1 MSKISVFGMG
11 YVGIVLAAC
20 LADNGHDVLGVDI
33 NPAKLK
39 MVNEGY
45 SPIIEEGIGELVK
58 KVVCADKLRG
68 VESAHEAVH
77 ATEISF
83 VCVGTPSRPNGSIN
97 LAYLQRVSEEIG
109 IALASKDGYHLVVA
123 RSTMLPGSMEAVI
136 IPLLEKSSRK
146 KAGVDFGV
154 CFNPEFL
161 REGTSIKDFYDPPY
175 TIIGATDEKAG
186 RMLEDIYAM
195 LKAPV
200 YQVPMKVAEM
210 VKYANNAF
218 HAMKVIFANEFG
230 NICKQQE
237 VDSHIVMDLVCKDT
251 KLNLSPYY
259 MKSGFAFGGSCLP
272 KDLRAILYHSH
283 RFDLRLPMLESLL
296 PSNEKQI
303 DIAYEMIERIGSR
316 KVGVLGFSFKEGTD
330 DLRESPMVELIEK
343 LIGRGFQVK
352 VHDKQVSL
360 ANLQGANRAYIE
372 ATIPHISSLMVGDVD
387 QILATCDVIVM
398 GNKAPEYKDVFGK
411 LRDDQTMIDLVR
423 IVGGKP
429 STSQYQGI
437 AW

>member
-20 LADNGHDVLGVDI
+20 LADNGHDVIGVDI
-33 NPAKLK
+33 NPVKLK
-39 MVNEGY
+39 MINDGY
-45 SPIIEEGIGELVK
+45 SPIVEEGIGELVK
-58 KVVCADKLRG
+58 KVVDAGKLRA
-68 VESAHEAVH
+68 VESAQEAIN
-77 ATEISF
+77 ASEISF

-97 LAYLQRVSEEIG
+97 IAYLQRVSEEIG
-109 IALASKDGYHLVVA
+109 KSLAAKNGYHLIVA
-123 RSTMLPGSMEAVI
+123 RSTMLPGSMESVI
-136 IPLLEKSSRK
+136 IPLLERASGKKSGS
-146 KAGVDFGV
+146 DFGV

-161 REGTSIKDFYDPPY
+161 REGTSIRDFYDPPY
-175 TIIGATDEKAG
+175 TIIGANDEKAG
-186 RMLEDIYAM
+186 QMLEEMYSM
-195 LKAPV
+195 LRAPV
-200 YQVPMKVAEM
+200 YHVPMKVAEM

-230 NICKQQE
+230 NICKQQD

-251 KLNLSPYY
+251 KLNMSPYY

-272 KDLRAILYHSH
+272 KDLRAILYHSQ
-283 RFDLRLPMLESLL
+283 RLDLRLPMLESLL

-303 DIAYEMIERIGSR
+303 DVAYDMIERIGSR

-360 ANLQGANRAYIE
+360 ASLQGANRAYIE
-372 ATIPHISSLMVGDVD
+372 ATIPHIASLMVDHMD
-387 QILATCDVIVM
+387 QILDECDVIII
-398 GNKAPEYKDVFGK
+398 GNKTHEYKDVFGK
-411 LRDDQTMIDLVR
+411 LREDQTMIDLVR
-423 IVGGKP
+423 IVGGMS

>member
-20 LADNGHDVLGVDI
+20 LADNGHEVLGVDI
-33 NPAKLK
+33 NPAKVK
-39 MVNEGY
+39 MVNDGY
-45 SPIIEEGIGELVK
+45 SPIIEDGIGELVT
-58 KVVCADKLRG
+58 KVVGTGNLRAI
-68 VESAHEAVH
+68 ESAQEAVH
-77 ATEISF
+77 TSEISF
-83 VCVGTPSRPNGSIN
+83 ICVGTPSRPNGSIN

-109 IALASKDGYHLVVA
+109 AALATKKDYHLVVA
-123 RSTMLPGSMEAVI
+123 RSTMLPGSMDDVI
-136 IPLLEKSSRK
+136 IPMLEKSSGK
-146 KAGVDFGV
+146 SAGIDFGV

-175 TIIGATDEKAG
+175 TVIGATDEKAG
-186 RMLEDIYAM
+186 KILENIYTM

-218 HAMKVIFANEFG
+218 HAVKVIFANEIG
-230 NICKQQE
+230 NICKQQN
-237 VDSHIVMDLVCKDT
+237 VDSHIVMDLVSKDT

-272 KDLRAILYHSH
+272 KDLRALLYHSH
-283 RFDLRLPMLESLL
+283 RHDLRLPMLESLL

-303 DIAYEMIERIGSR
+303 DIAFDMIERIGSR
-316 KVGVLGFSFKEGTD
+316 KVGILGFSFKEGTD

-352 VHDKQVSL
+352 VHDKEVSL
-360 ANLQGANRAYIE
+360 ANLQGANRAYID
-372 ATIPHISSLMVGDVD
+372 ATIPHIASLMVNNVD
-387 QILATCDVIVM
+387 QIITDCDVIVV
-398 GNKAPEYKDVFGK
+398 GNKASEYKGVFGN

-423 IVGGKP
+423 IVSSES
-429 STSQYQGI
+429 STSHYQGI

>member
-39 MVNEGY
+39 MINEGY
-45 SPIIEEGIGELVK
+45 SPIIEEGIGDLVR
-58 KVVCADKLRG
+58 KVVGTGKLRA
-68 VESAHEAVH
+68 VESAQEAIN
-77 ATEISF
+77 ASEISF

-97 LAYLQRVSEEIG
+97 LAYLQRASEEIG
-109 IALASKDGYHLVVA
+109 MALAVKDDYHLIVA
-123 RSTMLPGSMEAVI
+123 RSTMLPGSMESVI
-136 IPLLEKSSRK
+136 IPLLEKASGK
-146 KAGVDFGV
+146 KAESDFGV

-175 TIIGATDEKAG
+175 TIIGETDEKAG
-186 RMLEDIYAM
+186 KMLEDMYSM

-200 YQVPMKVAEM
+200 YHVPMKVAEM

-218 HAMKVIFANEFG
+218 HAVKVIFANEFG
-230 NICKQQE
+230 NICKQQN

-272 KDLRAILYHSH
+272 KDLRAILYHGH
-283 RFDLRLPMLESLL
+283 RLDLRLPMLESLL

-303 DIAYEMIERIGSR
+303 DMAYDMIEHIGSR

-372 ATIPHISSLMVGDVD
+372 ATIPHISSLMVDQVD
-387 QILATCDVIVM
+387 QIIDTCDVIII

-423 IVGGKP
+423 IVGGMS

>member
-45 SPIIEEGIGELVK
+45 SPIIEEGISELVK
-58 KVVCADKLRG
+58 RVVSAGKLCG
-68 VESAHEAVH
+68 VETAQEAVH
-77 ATEISF
+77 ASEISF
-83 VCVGTPSRPNGSIN
+83 ICVGTPSRPNGSIN

-109 IALASKDGYHLVVA
+109 TALASKNGYHLVVA
-123 RSTMLPGSMEAVI
+123 RSTMLPGSMEEMI
-136 IPLLEKSSRK
+136 IPLLEKASGK

-186 RMLEDIYAM
+186 RMLESIYAM

-218 HAMKVIFANEFG
+218 HAVKVIFANEFG
-230 NICKQQE
+230 NICKQQG

-259 MKSGFAFGGSCLP
+259 MKSGYAFGGSCLP

-283 RFDLRLPMLESLL
+283 HLDLHLPMLESLL

-303 DIAYEMIERIGSR
+303 DTAYDMIERVGSR

-372 ATIPHISSLMVGDVD
+372 ATIPHISSLMVNDVD
-387 QILATCDVIVM
+387 QILNGCDVIVI
-398 GNKAPEYKDVFGK
+398 GNRASEYKDVFGK

-423 IVGGKP
+423 IVGGKS
-429 STSQYQGI
+429 STLQYKGI